1 MRREFALLLWA
12 LLTLGPAAAQE
23 GINQRALQPW
33 LTGIIAVVV
42 FLFLV
47 FIAFLVNKA
56 WCEQPGG
63 VMDLCSSLKREKTDL
78 EQVKPNEFV
87 MINGTSHELS
97 LETVRSSEHEN
108 AYENVAVYSPQ
119 VTVTV
124 M

>member
-56 WCEQPGG
+56 WCEQPG
-63 VMDLCSSLKREKTDL
+63 EKTDL